1 MDDGGTETE
10 QFEASEISEV
20 VEALDHPVEA
30 VITNGEEAAEAT
42 NVHREAEAGT
52 SEGAM
57 VEMDIGDGDGTVCMV
72 DENGVLQK
80 VTGQKCKLQ
89 LFHLQFKVFT
99 FIILS
104 TTFSKGLLFTRYI
117 KFCTIS

>member
-1 MDDGGTETE
+1 MFKLSRFSIPQATTDGGGTETE

-20 VEALDHPVEA
+20 VDALDHPVETI
-30 VITNGEEAAEAT
+30 ITNGEETAEAT
-42 NVHREAEAGT
+42 NVHREAEEAGT

-80 VTGQKCKLQ
+80 VTLQEYKLH
-89 LFHLQFKVFT
+89 LFH
-99 FIILS
+99 
-104 TTFSKGLLFTRYI
+104 
-117 KFCTIS
+117 